1 MNRMERR
8 RAEAMERIRK
18 KEKILEENRGI
29 EQRLRK
35 AEEEMREEISHYY
48 MGTMYTAFILVLH
61 RACGYGIKRIN
72 RVLNELAAIINDLDE
87 GTIDIADLKR
97 KGASLRPGQ
106 GYTGLLK
113 KYESN
118 IKIPGKQMEH
128 SKMDY

>member
-18 KEKILEENRGI
+18 KEKLLEENRGI

-48 MGTMYTAFILVLH
+48 MGVMYTAFILVLN
-61 RACGYGIKRIN
+61 RGCGYGIKRIN

-97 KGASLRPGQ
+97 EAEEIGMEIKFDSKR
-106 GYTGLLK
+106 
-113 KYESN
+113 N
-118 IKIPGKQMEH
+118 IVGVNIFEE
-128 SKMDY
+128 KMK